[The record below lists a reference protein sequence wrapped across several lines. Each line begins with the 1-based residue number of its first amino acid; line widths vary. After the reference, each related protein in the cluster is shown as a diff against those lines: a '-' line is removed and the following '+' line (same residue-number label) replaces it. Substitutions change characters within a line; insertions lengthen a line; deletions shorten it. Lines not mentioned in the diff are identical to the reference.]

1 MLQLERLGPV
11 PQVKGWGDGC
21 ELLSG
26 VLKMRVMRAGGARH
40 RLWEAC
46 GDRALLG
53 DSADLSSLVWVPP
66 WFRWHTHQAVQTA
79 TSRCLWGH
87 DAGQAGLEPPV
98 GLGWTDTKGKPGRA
112 GGGGG
117 VSGGGCCAPLATWS
131 QTGTPSGA
139 LEAGVC
145 PPGGEGPGAPGSSMA
160 PRWRA
165 CKGDWPRAALK
176 ELEGGHPGEHLP
188 SWESPWMLPWG
199 AEPAGCP

>member
-112 GGGGG
+112 GAGGG
-117 VSGGGCCAPLATWS
+117 
-131 QTGTPSGA
+131 
-139 LEAGVC
+139 
-145 PPGGEGPGAPGSSMA
+145 
-160 PRWRA
+160 
-165 CKGDWPRAALK
+165 
-176 ELEGGHPGEHLP
+176 
-188 SWESPWMLPWG
+188 
-199 AEPAGCP
+199 